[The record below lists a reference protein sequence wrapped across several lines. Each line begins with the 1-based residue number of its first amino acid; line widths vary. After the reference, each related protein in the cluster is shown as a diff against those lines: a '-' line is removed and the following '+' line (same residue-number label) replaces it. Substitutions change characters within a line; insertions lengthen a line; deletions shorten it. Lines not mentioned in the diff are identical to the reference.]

1 MRVLGKMCGDTT
13 LAPRKAHSS
22 TLSRFLR
29 DPRPPILI
37 RTVVPALV
45 LLALLVSPVGGARAP
60 LASSSIHSS
69 ISAMHSLNSSSN
81 GTLQCDGMYWAKNV
95 TAWYTPSY
103 CYGHDEPT
111 VSYISDAAG
120 SGGNASFQFVLPS
133 SNSVYSQGDFYATIW
148 IGGTVYDAA
157 SLDKQAFLEF
167 QFYPAP
173 PTVTGPNSGAQ
184 DCLAN
189 GAFNENW
196 VAGTNQ
202 WFACAVVWEIVG
214 GAEQNAVSPS
224 PLDVYGSAD
233 QVMVL
238 NSGDLTYVNL
248 TATGQTNPW
257 VLNVK
262 DQTQGLNGTIYLR
275 NTTSGVN
282 LGPYYAKSLLGNTL
296 KWGASG
302 PGAIAFA
309 YEIGHALNPAIPQN
323 NPDGGCTPG
332 DNACDSYWPGR
343 WGSLGQM
350 ELSVPKMGP
359 NDAGGYPIKLYFS
372 SSQGGE
378 AEVNSSTSGVGSTC
392 PAPSFSTSTNCMYPY
407 YMYRSQNYSYDFG
420 ATDMPNSTYDYG
432 NEYEFPAVA
441 SASGI
446 YDHQLVKSP
455 WAWLNLTVVPKTA
468 TVEVNALQK
477 VNTLSAQASGVYND
491 EYTEGP
497 YWVNVSASGCTAQSL
512 PVYVKSMHNQSLSV
526 TLTCATGG
534 TVPVSFL
541 ESGLPSGTSWS
552 VTFNGVLSSS
562 AGKNITFNVS
572 SGTYPYSIL
581 TPIAGTSGVQYVL
594 STPSSSGTIIVG
606 TTHITQPVVYTTQY
620 YLTTIAYPIS
630 AGTVTPASG
639 WHNSSTLVTLQATA
653 NPGYQFRW
661 WTGNG
666 PGNYTGGNNP
676 ASVSMNGPITQT
688 ADFASTPTVP
698 VSFVEAGLPLSTTW
712 SVTLNGATSSSTGKN
727 ITFNVTA
734 GSYTYTIATPIA
746 GGAGT
751 QYIASPASGTL
762 TVGSTHLTQSVTY
775 TTQYQLTTSVA
786 PAGSGSVNPS
796 GTAYYDSG
804 AGVTVSAVASAGYV
818 FSGWNCSPAAACS
831 STSANP
837 VTVTLTGVTSVTAD
851 FTPTAGT
858 VPVSFV
864 EAGLPLSTTWSV
876 TLNGAISSST
886 GKNITFNVT
895 AGSYT
900 YTIATPIAGV
910 AGTQYIASPASGT
923 LTVGS
928 THLTQSVT
936 YTTQYQLTTSVAP
949 AGSGSVNPSG
959 VTYVSSGSGISVS
972 AIANSGYS
980 FSGWSCAPATACSS
994 TTADP
999 VLVTATSVTSV
1010 TADFV
1015 ANAAKVTV
1023 NFNESGLPSGTNW
1036 SVTLNGFTASG
1047 ISPTISF
1054 YVIPGNYTYLTD
1066 AVISVGAGT
1075 RSVSNVTGGTFAAVS
1090 APIQI
1095 SIRYTTQYLLTTVVT
1110 PAGTGR
1116 VSPSGGWFTSGTNVS
1131 IAAAPVNSSAYYF
1144 NNWTCTGVSCY
1155 SGYSNPA
1162 SITMTNPI
1170 NETANF
1176 GPFYSLN
1183 FTETGLPAGTNW
1195 NLTLSGFLV
1204 TSSTSN
1210 TINFGVSSGNWS
1222 FYVDIEQISAG
1233 SRYMPAPGS
1242 GNVLVTGPTVV
1253 SIHFTLQYYVSLGAS
1268 PATAGSVAPNS
1279 GWYNASVNLSLR
1291 ATAFTGYTFDA
1302 WMGLGPGNY
1311 TGTTPSPTISLAGPL
1326 TEIANFRSTS
1336 SATFSVTF
1344 KESGLT
1350 GSYLWS
1356 VSLGNITRTSSTSTI
1371 VFTGLSAGNLT
1382 FAISNSTGNLGTLF
1396 EPTPSTGVISISGST
1411 TQSVSFTEFLY
1422 LTMSSSPTSG
1432 GVVTPASGWYGIGS
1446 TLTLGATAAAGYE
1459 FTGWVGIGTGGY
1471 SGNHSTSSVVLS
1483 TPLSEVAN
1491 FAPTYALT
1499 ITEMG
1504 LPAGTTWSITVNGIP
1519 MSSNSASFTTNLPNG
1534 SYAYLLPPWVSGA
1547 SGIRYDPTPESGV
1560 VLIAGANVAVRVNFD
1575 IQYYL
1580 AVSANPSGAGLVTP
1594 SSGWYNASTKVGL
1607 QASALQGYV
1616 FASWAGNGTGSYSG
1630 TANPVTFTIDA
1641 PVNEEAKFVK
1651 APISTTSWI
1660 AGEVFPASAQLKIDN
1675 TIVSLS
1681 TGGMFNET
1689 VSGGTHLILASA
1701 PGYETASFYVTTMNG
1716 SGIWVKIVLVAS
1728 SIPATTAGP
1737 TPLSNNLLLILAALA
1752 IAILVGLVGYGI
1764 GRRRKGTPEDSAAMV
1779 AAPQPPSA
1787 PSSESPDTSDTE
1799 ANPSGPE
1806 APSMTT
1812 APPEPSTG
1820 ETVGNLP

>member
-796 GTAYYDSG
+796 G
-804 AGVTVSAVASAGYV
+804 
-818 FSGWNCSPAAACS
+818 
-831 STSANP
+831 
-837 VTVTLTGVTSVTAD
+837 
-851 FTPTAGT
+851 
-858 VPVSFV
+858 
-864 EAGLPLSTTWSV
+864 
-876 TLNGAISSST
+876 
-886 GKNITFNVT
+886 
-895 AGSYT
+895 
-900 YTIATPIAGV
+900 
-910 AGTQYIASPASGT
+910 
-923 LTVGS
+923 
-928 THLTQSVT
+928 
-936 YTTQYQLTTSVAP
+936 
-949 AGSGSVNPSG
+949 

-1036 SVTLNGFTASG
+1036 SVTLNGFIASG

-1222 FYVDIEQISAG
+1222 FYVGIEQISAG

-1311 TGTTPSPTISLAGPL
+1311 TGTNPSPTIPLTGPL

-1356 VSLGNITRTSSTSTI
+1356 VSLGNLTRTSSTSTI

-1382 FAISNSTGNLGTLF
+1382 FAISNSTGNIGTLF

-1737 TPLSNNLLLILAALA
+1737 TPLSNSLLLILAALA